1 MNGSENGFAGTLFFS
16 LIAIGALL
24 KLEDVLGLA
33 AAAVCAIAAATC
45 LRRAILQMEIATE
58 DDHQRIEVQFQ
69 QLRQKINEGY
79 SATTHAMNAITDVS
93 ENLQEN
99 LQGVTSRL
107 AALENLTTISETAS
121 AMGAAM
127 KSVEDTNASTEINVR
142 RLGEKLSDVA
152 NAVEKNSETINALT
166 KSLSADMEKLQ
177 TLGDEQKNTMQTGVK
192 LVQVVGQ
199 MIKAPPFTKNLET
212 LQSALDA
219 LSEKVNMLNDLKK
232 TLDTGNKVTAEL
244 VRIVG
249 EISNQNMSEIEAVAH
264 MEKATIDSAENFKD
278 VGKQIVTGTEN
289 LTTMFD
295 DVRNELNT
303 LTRKL
308 DAYNGLARAT
318 LEQYS
323 NLTEQD
329 IRMLEKISEKINGG
343 RK

>member
-24 KLEDVLGLA
+24 KLEDVA
-33 AAAVCAIAAATC
+33 AIAIAALCAVAAATC
-45 LRRAILQMEIATE
+45 LRRAILQMEMATE

-79 SATTHAMNAITDVS
+79 GATTHAMNAITDVS

-99 LQGVTSRL
+99 LQGVTSKL
-107 AALENLTTISETAS
+107 SALENLSTLTETAS

-142 RLGEKLSDVA
+142 RLSEKLSDVA
-152 NAVEKNSETINALT
+152 NAVEKNSETINALS
-166 KSLSADMEKLQ
+166 KNLSADMEKLQ
-177 TLGDEQKNTMQTGVK
+177 TLGEDSKSVIQTGVK

-199 MIKAPPFTKNLET
+199 MLKNPPFTKDLEKLET
-212 LQSALDA
+212 SLDA
-219 LSEKVNMLNDLKK
+219 LSTKVDMLNELKK
-232 TLDTGNKVTAEL
+232 SLDSSQEVAVEL

-249 EISNQNMSEIEAVAH
+249 EISNQNMSVIEAVAH
-264 MEKATIDSAENFKD
+264 MENATIDSADNFKG
-278 VGKQIVTGTEN
+278 VGKQIVTSTDN

-295 DVRNELNT
+295 DVRRELTT
-303 LTRKL
+303 LTKKI

-323 NLTEQD
+323 NLTDQD
-329 IRMLEKISEKINGG
+329 VKILERLTEKINGG
-343 RK
+343 GK

>member
-24 KLEDVLGLA
+24 KLEEMLGLTVA
-33 AAAVCAIAAATC
+33 AICAVAAATC
-45 LRRAILQMEIATE
+45 LRRAILQMEMATE

-93 ENLQEN
+93 ETLQEN

-107 AALENLTTISETAS
+107 EALDNLTALAETAS
-121 AMGAAM
+121 AIGAAM

-142 RLGEKLSDVA
+142 RLSEKLSDVA
-152 NAVEKNSETINALT
+152 NAVEKNSETINALS
-166 KSLSADMEKLQ
+166 KNMSADMEKLQ
-177 TLGDEQKNTMQTGVK
+177 TLGEDTKSIIQTGVK

-199 MIKAPPFTKNLET
+199 MLKNPPFTKDLEKLET
-212 LQSALDA
+212 SLEGVSTKVDMLNELKKSLDA
-219 LSEKVNMLNDLKK
+219 SQKL
-232 TLDTGNKVTAEL
+232 TTEL
-244 VRIVG
+244 VRMLG
-249 EISNQNMSEIEAVAH
+249 ELSNQNMSMIEAVAH
-264 MEKATIDSAENFKD
+264 MENATVDSAENFKG
-278 VGKQIVTGTEN
+278 VGQQIVTSTNN

-295 DVRNELNT
+295 DVRHELTT
-303 LTRKL
+303 LTKKL

-329 IRMLEKISEKINGG
+329 VRILERLTGKINGG
-343 RK
+343 KK